1 MLTLMIF
8 EKKNRYNVRRLP
20 GELLFTTT
28 FATEHPVNRGSLII
42 RIKIPPTVKKKH
54 IPRPMNCFMAWA
66 QQQRKKLAGL
76 HPELQ
81 NSEISKIL
89 GKMWRELSLQEK
101 EVWRKEACRLK
112 AEHLT
117 KYPDYK
123 YRPRAK
129 KKRGA
134 KAISTAEK
142 RRRLSKKRT
151 SVENTIKAIVT
162 SNRADD
168 RSIADSRAST
178 KDDTIEMALIKAL
191 LRQPEECIPFI

>member
-1 MLTLMIF
+1 MKNLKIAAYFLVVIF
-8 EKKNRYNVRRLP
+8 ILSF
-20 GELLFTTT
+20 FTTT
-28 FATEHPVNRGSLII
+28 FATEHPANRGSLII

-129 KKRGA
+129 K
-134 KAISTAEK
+134 
-142 RRRLSKKRT
+142 RRRLSKA
-151 SVENTIKAIVT
+151 VVT

-168 RSIADSRAST
+168 RSIAASQAST
-178 KDDTIEMALIKAL
+178 KDDTIERALIEAL
-191 LRQPEECIPFI
+191 LRQPEGYIPFI